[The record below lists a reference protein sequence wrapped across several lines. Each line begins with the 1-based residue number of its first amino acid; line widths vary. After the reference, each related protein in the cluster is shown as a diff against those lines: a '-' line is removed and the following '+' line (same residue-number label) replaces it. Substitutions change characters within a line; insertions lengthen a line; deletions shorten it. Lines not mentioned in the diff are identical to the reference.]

1 MIRQVEPISQTN
13 GCAICSLPY
22 AERFTVWAARVWI
35 ECFRDDCQTCP
46 RLENMFKHAK
56 LFDHAGSFYEFF
68 TLVAHGA
75 RRELD
80 FHSPGCK
87 NIGEDEQLLLKLFS
101 AQQWGSPETA
111 ETVLDDWLVP
121 AAARRAAYPA
131 RLFAHGLAEAGLVL
145 ECRNHPLAMTR
156 GATAAFMH

>member
-1 MIRQVEPISQTN
+1 MIRQVDPILQTN
-13 GCAICSLPY
+13 RCAICALPY

-35 ECFRDDCQTCP
+35 ECFRDNCQTCP
-46 RLENMFKHAK
+46 RLENMFRHAQ
-56 LFDHAGSFYEFF
+56 LSDHAGPFYEFF
-68 TLVAHGA
+68 TVVAHGA

-101 AQQWGSPETA
+101 AQQWGSTVTA
-111 ETVLDDWLVP
+111 ETVLTDWLAP
-121 AAARRAAYPA
+121 TAARRAVYPA

-145 ECRNHPLAMTR
+145 ECRNYPLAMTDS
-156 GATAAFMH
+156 AISAALH